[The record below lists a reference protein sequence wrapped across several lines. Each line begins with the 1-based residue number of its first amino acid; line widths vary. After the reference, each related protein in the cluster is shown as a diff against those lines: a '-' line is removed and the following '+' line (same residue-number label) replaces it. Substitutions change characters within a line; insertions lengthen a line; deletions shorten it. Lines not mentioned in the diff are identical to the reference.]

1 MDGAPTMHAFSD
13 NAVSQQ
19 SLAAPSIATY
29 RAGEAVLSVAST
41 IGRLKI
47 LKESAV
53 PVVKEGVEIAKVT
66 ELCGE
71 LSAWL
76 GQPHTADVHA
86 LDEAKFHVVSR
97 ATPLMQDP
105 IALPYVATLV
115 EGREDSANRAQVE
128 LKQRVQDSQL
138 SSITRRA
145 IDKIEESLGA
155 SGGNLV
161 YGGYPYDPFVLD
173 TVKQ

>member
-1 MDGAPTMHAFSD
+1 MHAISD
-13 NAVSQQ
+13 NAVSHQ

-29 RAGEAVLSVAST
+29 RAGETVLSAAST
-41 IGRLKI
+41 TGRLLI

-53 PVVKEGVEIAKVT
+53 TFVKQGVEIAKVT
-66 ELCGE
+66 EPGAVFGE

-76 GQPHTADVHA
+76 GHPQADA
-86 LDEAKFHVVSR
+86 LEQSKFHVVNT
-97 ATPLMQDP
+97 AAPLST
-105 IALPYVATLV
+105 VA
-115 EGREDSANRAQVE
+115 ERGEDSTNRAQVE
-128 LKQRVQDSQL
+128 LKRQAQDGQL
-138 SSITRRA
+138 SSIAPKT

-173 TVKQ
+173 TVKH

>member
-1 MDGAPTMHAFSD
+1 MHAISD

-29 RAGEAVLSVAST
+29 RAGETVLSAAST
-41 IGRLKI
+41 TGRLLI
-47 LKESAV
+47 LKEGAV
-53 PVVKEGVEIAKVT
+53 TVVKEGVEIAKVT
-66 ELCGE
+66 EPGAVFGE

-76 GQPHTADVHA
+76 GRPHTADVHA
-86 LDEAKFHVVSR
+86 LEESKFHVVSTAALR
-97 ATPLMQDP
+97 AVRSLRPT
-105 IALPYVATLV
+105 VA
-115 EGREDSANRAQVE
+115 ERREDSANRAQVE
-128 LKQRVQDSQL
+128 LKRQVQDGQL
-138 SSITRRA
+138 SSITRKT

-173 TVKQ
+173 TVKH